1 MVESLRR
8 WRDEVGDTHGLGA
21 ARVAL
26 GLLLF
31 ANALR
36 AARELKVGYFG
47 DFFHW
52 PILPPPLVADRNV
65 YAVLVMAQVL
75 LSAFVVAGH
84 RARGALF
91 ISATIGLYVLLCDRL
106 QFHNN
111 RAALFF
117 YALILS
123 FSPCDRAFSVTR
135 AVTTTPGPLWAS
147 RLAQFQLSFIYVASG
162 GSKLLDADWRS
173 GRVLLERFILFG
185 PSAVANGV
193 PESVV
198 KWVAHPDLASAVAKI
213 AIATELGLAVALWS
227 RRARIL
233 ALWWGVWFHLA
244 IEVSSSVE
252 GFTWLTLAI
261 YALFAT
267 PDLRARKLYYDPFR
281 WRSRAIARGIAW
293 LDWLSRF
300 EVKAWAPDSLGKG
313 HSLVIVRRDGTL
325 ATGLGAVAM
334 LTRCIPSLF
343 PLWAPLALAASFT
356 RSGDAGART

>member
-1 MVESLRR
+1 VLDSLRR

-21 ARVAL
+21 ARVVL

-52 PILPPPLVADRNV
+52 PILPAPLVADHNL
-65 YAVLVMAQVL
+65 YAVLVISQVL

-91 ISATIGLYVLLCDRL
+91 LSATIGLYVLLCDRL

-111 RAALFF
+111 RLALFF

-135 AVTTTPGPLWAS
+135 VVPTATGPLWAA
-147 RLAQFQLSFIYVASG
+147 RLAQFQVSFIYVASG
-162 GSKLLDADWRS
+162 CSKLLDPDWRS
-173 GRVLLERFILFG
+173 GRVLGERFILFG
-185 PSAVANGV
+185 PGAVANGV

-198 KWVAHPDLASAVAKI
+198 KWVAHPDLASALAKI

-227 RRARIL
+227 RRTRIL

-244 IEVSSSVE
+244 IEASSRVE
-252 GFTWLTLAI
+252 GFTWLTLAL
-261 YALFAT
+261 YALFST

-281 WRSRAIARGIAW
+281 WRSRAIARAIAW

-300 EVKAWAPDSLGKG
+300 EVKAWAPDRLGEG
-313 HSLVIVRRDGTL
+313 HGLVIVRRDGTL
-325 ATGLGAVAM
+325 ATGLGALTM